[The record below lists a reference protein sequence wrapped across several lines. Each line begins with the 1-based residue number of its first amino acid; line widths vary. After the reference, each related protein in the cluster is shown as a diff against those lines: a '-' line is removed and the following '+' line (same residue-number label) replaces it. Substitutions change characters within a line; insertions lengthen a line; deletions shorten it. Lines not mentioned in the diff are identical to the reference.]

1 MLEHDA
7 IAFVAEQ
14 KIQEALQNGAFDQ
27 LPGAGKPLVLEDLS
41 HLPPELRMAY
51 TMLKNSGFV
60 ETPQDMRRPLSP
72 DKELKRSSPEEGAS
86 NDKLRRLDL
95 MMCRIRRAR
104 GQLDLLPPIL
114 DSLYLDKLLKR
125 V

>member
-14 KIQEALQNGAFDQ
+14 KIQEALQNGEFDR
-27 LPGAGKPLVLEDLS
+27 LPGVGKPLVMEDLS
-41 HLPPELRMAY
+41 HLPPEARMAY
-51 TMLKNSGFV
+51 TILKNSGFV
-60 ETPQDMRRPLSP
+60 ETPQDMRRPLP
-72 DKELKRSSPEEGAS
+72 LDKALTRASPEEATS

-95 MMCRIRRAR
+95 MMRRIRRAR
-104 GQLDLLPPIL
+104 GQADFLPPIL
-114 DSLYLDKLLKR
+114 DALYLDKLLKR